1 MANLWLHA
9 SREARQVAALLKQQT
24 RTQLRLLM
32 NNCLANPVLLLETVG
47 RGQFEWRRALLKNFP
62 GLVDEAIANAL
73 YAYLAHAASKQF
85 PGLTPSQ
92 ALDALSPVS
101 PPTDKEIDDAWVV
114 ESTSSEEGRR
124 YFYGPDGHPEDL
136 VRRMDRFT
144 TDRRREY

>member
-1 MANLWLHA
+1 MANLGLHK

-24 RTQLRLLM
+24 RQQLRLLM

-47 RGQFEWRRALLKNFP
+47 RGQFEWRRALMKNFP

-73 YAYLAHAASKQF
+73 YAKLAHEASKQF
-85 PGLTPSQ
+85 PGLTPTQ

-101 PPTDKEIDDAWVV
+101 PPTDKEIDEAWVV
-114 ESTSSEEGRR
+114 ESSSSEEGRR
-124 YFYGPDGHPEDL
+124 YFYGPDGHPEEL